1 MKVFFNRKIRRSAW
15 GGGSH
20 FATGFFDFLVSKGV
34 QCTNQYDNDV
44 DVILMFDPRDEEG
57 FADVNTL
64 IQYKQ
69 FLRDRGLSTKV
80 IHRINDS
87 DVPRG
92 TNFLVDLNIRSNSAI
107 ADKTVFISE
116 WIRDHYSEKGFNRD
130 SRVITNGCN
139 TQWFKRDERENS
151 NTPVRVVTHH
161 WSDNYNKGFDTYI
174 EIDKALSGRKD
185 IEFTYIGR
193 YYQGYKPSN
202 TRIIAPMY
210 GSDLGQELARH
221 DVYVT
226 AARWEACGMHHI
238 EAAACGLPVAYHKD
252 GGGVNEICSRHGREF
267 SSPDQAIGAILDLAA
282 RRQEIRSKIDTNLL
296 SEEVVFQKYL
306 DFILE

>member
-20 FATGFFDFLVSKGV
+20 FATGLFDFLSAKGFS
-34 QCTNQYDNDV
+34 CTNEYENNV

-64 IQYKQ
+64 IQYKE
-69 FLRDRGLSTKV
+69 FLRSRGSPARV
-80 IHRINDS
+80 VHRINDS

-92 TNFLVDLNIRSNSAI
+92 TSFLVDLNIRSNSAI

-116 WIRDHYSEKGFNRD
+116 WIRDHYVEKGFNRH

-139 TQWFKRDERENS
+139 TSWFKRDDREDSNS
-151 NTPVRVVTHH
+151 PIKVVTHH

-174 EIDKALSGRKD
+174 EIDKAISSRSD

-193 YYQGYKPSN
+193 YFQGYKPTN
-202 TRIIAPMY
+202 TRVIAPMY
-210 GSDLGQELARH
+210 GRELGQELARH

-238 EAAACGLPVAYHKD
+238 EAAACGLPVAYHRD

-267 SSPDQAIGAILDLAA
+267 SSPDHAIDAILDLAS
-282 RRQEIRSKIDTNLL
+282 RRREIRSRIDLNLL
-296 SEEVVFQKYL
+296 SEDLVFQRYL
-306 DFILE
+306 DFMLE

>member
-1 MKVFFNRKIRRSAW
+1 LKFFFNRRIRRSAW

-20 FATGFFDFLVSKGV
+20 FATGFFDFLTSKGI
-34 QCTNQYDNDV
+34 QCTNQYERDV

-57 FADVNTL
+57 FADVNSL
-64 IQYKQ
+64 IQYKS
-69 FLRDRGLSTKV
+69 FLRSQGSNVKV

-92 TNFLVDLNIRSNSAI
+92 TNFLVDLNIRSNRAI
-107 ADKTVFISE
+107 ADKTIFISE
-116 WIRDHYSEKGFNRD
+116 WIRDHYEQKGFDRA

-139 TQWFKRDERENS
+139 TQWFKRDQREDS
-151 NTPVRVVTHH
+151 STPVRVVTHH

-174 EIDKALSGRKD
+174 ALDKALSDRKD

-193 YYQGYKPSN
+193 YYSGYTPVN
-202 TRIIAPMY
+202 TKVIAPMY
-210 GSDLGQELARH
+210 GSSLGQELARH

-238 EAAACGLPVAYHKD
+238 EAAACGLPVAYHRD
-252 GGGVNEICSRHGREF
+252 GGGVNEVCAKHGREF
-267 SSPDQAIGAILDLAA
+267 SSPGQAIDVILDLAS
-282 RRQEIRSKIDTNLL
+282 RRKEIREKIDTNAL
-296 SEEVVFQKYL
+296 SEETVFQNYL